1 MRSVPARSAAFA
13 AVLVLAV
20 TAGPAAAQEPLRPP
34 TQIGVG
40 SPPAGWP
47 AAPSVSADAYLLAD
61 LATGQVLAA
70 RAPDERRPVAST
82 VKILTAL
89 TVLQRMGLADAVTV
103 GPEVDGFAADAAGVG
118 LDQGDTWSV
127 EDLLEGLVARSG
139 NDAAAALAVA
149 VGGDIPGFVEEMR
162 RDATALGLAE
172 LTLTE
177 PDGLDDGN
185 RLSARDLLVLTR
197 AAMDDARFSAIAARP
212 VVELPEL
219 GPVESRNTLLSDYP
233 GADGV
238 KTGYTAA
245 SGRCVV
251 ASAQRDG
258 HHLVAVILGSTGLT
272 GHFSDARTL
281 LDHGFATFGPVP
293 VAGPG
298 PEVRL
303 KVAGGWV
310 GLDADPGTVAGEAV
324 DLLVPHGEAQV
335 AHRAQLPGTID
346 GPVSATVAVWWD
358 GSPVGAVPLRGD
370 VGTDRPGASGIGA
383 WLVDRTYA
391 AMRTATARDLWPTNA
406 EGAP

>member
-1 MRSVPARSAAFA
+1 MRSASVRAAA
-13 AVLVLAV
+13 IVVVLLLAV
-20 TAGPAAAQEPLRPP
+20 VAAPVAAQEPLRPP
-34 TQIGVG
+34 VAIGAAW
-40 SPPAGWP
+40 PPAGWP
-47 AAPSVSADAYLLAD
+47 PAPSVSADAYLLAD

-82 VKILTAL
+82 VKILTAV
-89 TVLQRMGLADAVTV
+89 TVLRRMGLADAVTV

-118 LDQGDTWSV
+118 LDPGDTWSV

-149 VGGDIPGFVEEMR
+149 IGGDIPGFVEEMR

-197 AAMDDARFSAIAARP
+197 VAMDDERFSAIAARS

-219 GPVESRNTLLSDYP
+219 GAIESRNTLLSEYP

-245 SGRCVV
+245 SGRCIV

-258 HHLVAVILGSTGLT
+258 HRLVAVVLGSAGVT
-272 GHFSDARTL
+272 GHFADARTL
-281 LDHGFATFGPVP
+281 LDHGFATFAAVP
-293 VAGPG
+293 LAGPG

-310 GLDADPGTVAGEAV
+310 GLDVDPAARALERV
-324 DLLVPHGEAQV
+324 DLLVPEVDAQV
-335 AHRAQLPGTID
+335 AHRAELPGSID
-346 GPVSATVAVWWD
+346 GQVSATLAVSWN
-358 GSPVGAVPLRGD
+358 GSEVGAVPLRGD
-370 VGTDRPGASGIGA
+370 AATDRPGAPGLGA

-391 AMRTATARDLWPTNA
+391 AMRTATDGDLWPPIA
-406 EGAP
+406 EAA